1 MRRFTVWLAL
11 GLFSAGALLLDR
23 PGYAGGGEA
32 LTPFQ
37 LGAIPEASFT
47 DQNGVTRRLWA
58 DTLKDQVVAVN
69 FIFTSC
75 PSICPPMGAAFAEL
89 QHRVA
94 QQNLNVRFVS
104 ISIDPSTDTPQRLA
118 EWAAKF
124 AGTSAWILL
133 TGPKASVDAVE
144 QALGVQSAVNTHTP
158 VVLLGNTKDG
168 RWLRANALAPPEKL
182 AAALAELSRPA
193 RP

>member
-1 MRRFTVWLAL
+1 MKRITFLAL
-11 GLFSAGALLLDR
+11 GLLCAGALALDQ
-23 PGYAGGGEA
+23 PSHAGGEV
-32 LTPFQ
+32 LTPVR
-37 LGAIPEASFT
+37 LGTIPEASFT

-94 QQNLNVRFVS
+94 QQKLNVRFVS
-104 ISIDPSTDTPQRLA
+104 ISIDPSTDTPQRLS

-124 AGTSAWILL
+124 GGTSAWILL

-168 RWLRANALAPPEKL
+168 RWLRANALAPPDQL